1 MDPGTSRNSTLG
13 QLQRL
18 LLDARM
24 EGAAPFGPTAQAFER
39 ERDQFVHSS
48 HDGPDRLHF
57 VTEGLVAVL
66 AQAPDGIAEAGLVGP
81 AGLVEYQAVLG
92 TSATRTVAVALTSV
106 RGVQVPR
113 SAVLQALQRSAVLR
127 RELFDYAAR
136 RIAETEQLCVCAAR
150 HSIERRLARWLLQAS
165 RLLGHKPVEITHQ
178 QFASLFGVR
187 RASVT
192 TSLHLLEGEMAIRC
206 WRGRIE
212 IRDPARLEALSCGC
226 EAPRAQTG

>member
-1 MDPGTSRNSTLG
+1 
-13 QLQRL
+13 
-18 LLDARM
+18 M
-24 EGAAPFGPTAQAFER
+24 EGAAGLEPAARSFER
-39 ERDQFVHSS
+39 ERGQFLHPSQDGLDQ
-48 HDGPDRLHF
+48 LHF
-57 VTEGLVAVL
+57 VTEGLVAIL

-81 AGLVEYQAVLG
+81 AGLVEYQAALG
-92 TSATRTVAVALTSV
+92 ATATRTVAVALTSV
-106 RGVQVPR
+106 RGVAVPR
-113 SAVLQALQRSAVLR
+113 STVLQALQRSAILR

-226 EAPRAQTG
+226 EAPRPQSD